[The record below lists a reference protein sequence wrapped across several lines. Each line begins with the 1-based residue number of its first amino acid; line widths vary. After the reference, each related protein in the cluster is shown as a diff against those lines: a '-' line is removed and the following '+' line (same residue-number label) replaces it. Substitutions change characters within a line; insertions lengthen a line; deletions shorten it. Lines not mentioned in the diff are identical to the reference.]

1 MTGMKACAAEARHIF
16 VAMQIVVP
24 DELPS
29 TEMMQLVRD
38 VHTFQLPSFQRM
50 SVESTAWPDCLMPD
64 VACHACM
71 QHLLLRSYLC
81 CEDAERCGNAEG

>member
-1 MTGMKACAAEARHIF
+1 MTGMKACPEEARHIF

-38 VHTFQLPSFQRM
+38 VHFPAAIVAVHVRG
-50 SVESTAWPDCLMPD
+50 EHCL
-64 VACHACM
+64 A
-71 QHLLLRSYLC
+71 
-81 CEDAERCGNAEG
+81 